1 MWVKLGSWLV
11 VVLLISTLVGC
22 GGSSTSTPPPPAK
35 ATLTSITVTPSGS
48 TIAFGSTQ
56 QFKATGKYSDGT
68 SKDISST
75 VAWSSSSSSIASISS
90 AGLATPV
97 KGGQV
102 TITATS
108 GAISGS
114 TTLTVG
120 VALSSITV
128 SSSASGINVGQTA
141 QFTATGNYADGSTKD
156 LTSSV
161 IWTSSAPAVASISGS
176 GLASGLKGGQASIMA
191 TSGSV
196 NNSSLLTVTALL
208 SSISI
213 IPSSPGVFVG
223 STLQFGATGNYNDGT
238 TRNLTSSVAWSSS
251 DTAKATISLGGLAS
265 GVKGGQVNITAAL
278 GSVSNAASLN
288 VTALLKSFSL
298 TPIGPGILV
307 GSSQQFSAIGNF
319 NDATTQDLTA
329 KASWTSSDVAKAT
342 IANGHATG
350 ASAGPVTIT
359 VSGTSA
365 DGSSVSANT
374 ALNVVSSAYA
384 SLNGNYAFTMLAADS
399 RGPQMFAGSFHANPP
414 DGSGHGTIDS
424 GVEDANTSAGV
435 VQREPVS
442 GSYIWYPDGRGTI
455 TFNSNRIHPNGIALR
470 FVLAANGTT
479 AGALGRLA
487 QFDGKGT
494 AKGTF
499 ELQNPSSFN
508 NAAMSG
514 AYVFRASGIDSSSQP
529 MGQLGVFSSDGAG
542 NITSGSVD
550 TNDFGAITALS
561 ALTPANYSVG
571 ANGRGTLQLVSS
583 SGTANFSVYVVNSTK
598 VNLIQI
604 DSGHTAAVAG
614 VAELQDAQTYNAAC
628 LHGGYAFL
636 IDRPVVVG
644 TNGNFDRREFAQVG
658 EYTFDGVSAI
668 TGVRDDTNNGTSN
681 PLTGITGGYSVAVTG
696 GRGTLN
702 AITTQGTRSYV
713 FYFVSYDKLFVLQT
727 YNSPTLGSFNAP
739 TGTAIWQSGMP
750 YSKASLTGSY
760 ALAVSDLT
768 ASYTEALMQLV
779 FDGSGGVDGI
789 ADVSSNGEVSS
800 SVVNADYSS
809 FSPNPDPTDGRGAI
823 HLPSPLGAND
833 YVFYLT
839 SPQNAWLLGITP
851 DMDGVM
857 DQQ

>member
-11 VVLLISTLVGC
+11 VVLLMLALVGC
-22 GGSSTSTPPPPAK
+22 GGSSTSAPPPTK
-35 ATLTSITVTPSGS
+35 AALTSIAVTPAAS

-56 QFKATGKYSDGT
+56 QFTATGKYSDGT

-75 VAWSSSSSSIASISS
+75 VSWASS
-90 AGLATPV
+90 ANTVAGISGTGLATPV

-114 TTLTVG
+114 TTLTITTG
-120 VALSSITV
+120 LSSIAV
-128 SSSASGINVGQTA
+128 SSSASGINVGQTT
-141 QFTATGNYADGSTKD
+141 QFTAIGSYADGTTKD

-161 IWTSSAPAVASISGS
+161 IWTSSAPTVASISGS
-176 GLASGLKGGQASIMA
+176 GLASGLKGGQASMMA

-196 NNSSLLTVTALL
+196 NNSSTLTVTALL
-208 SSISI
+208 SSISVT
-213 IPSSPGVFVG
+213 PSSPGVFVG
-223 STLQFGATGNYNDGT
+223 STLQFAATGTYNDGT
-238 TRNLTSSVAWSSS
+238 TKNLTSSVAWSSS
-251 DTAKATISLGGLAS
+251 DTTKATITTGGLAS
-265 GVKGGQVNITAAL
+265 GLKGGQANITAAI

-298 TPIGPGILV
+298 SPIGPGVLV

-329 KASWTSSDVAKAT
+329 TATWNSSDTAKAT

-350 ASAGPVTIT
+350 VSAGPATIT

-365 DGSSVSANT
+365 DGTSVSANT

-435 VQREPVS
+435 VQSEPVS

-455 TFNSNRIHPNGIALR
+455 TFNSNRIHPSGIALR

-508 NAAMSG
+508 NAAMTG
-514 AYVFRASGIDSSSQP
+514 TYVFRASGIDSSSQP
-529 MGQLGVFSSDGAG
+529 MGQLGVFNSDGAG

-561 ALTPANYSVG
+561 ALSPASYSVG
-571 ANGRGTLQLVSS
+571 ANGRGTLQFVSP
-583 SGTANFSVYVVNSTK
+583 SGTANFSVYVVDSTK
-598 VNLIQI
+598 LNLIQV
-604 DSGHTAAVAG
+604 DSGHTSAVAG
-614 VAELQDAQTYNAAC
+614 VAELQVSQTYNASC

-636 IDRPVVVG
+636 IDRP
-644 TNGNFDRREFAQVG
+644 
-658 EYTFDGVSAI
+658 
-668 TGVRDDTNNGTSN
+668 
-681 PLTGITGGYSVAVTG
+681 
-696 GRGTLN
+696 
-702 AITTQGTRSYV
+702 
-713 FYFVSYDKLFVLQT
+713 
-727 YNSPTLGSFNAP
+727 
-739 TGTAIWQSGMP
+739 
-750 YSKASLTGSY
+750 
-760 ALAVSDLT
+760 
-768 ASYTEALMQLV
+768 
-779 FDGSGGVDGI
+779 
-789 ADVSSNGEVSS
+789 
-800 SVVNADYSS
+800 
-809 FSPNPDPTDGRGAI
+809 
-823 HLPSPLGAND
+823 
-833 YVFYLT
+833 
-839 SPQNAWLLGITP
+839 
-851 DMDGVM
+851 
-857 DQQ
+857 